1 MSIFD
6 LTASVERAASRLARR
21 RADAG
26 HSRLP
31 AELEAE
37 LGRLLGTV
45 DKPSMLS
52 VRRSVSRFCRDRG
65 LREPSRATLYNA
77 IERVPSPAY
86 SLLALPPHI
95 RRCLHNLDDDAIVP
109 GPQVAFAVFNRGESA
124 ALSWAA
130 GMPWLCLK
138 AAMKLPGFRPK
149 SRALLDA
156 VLRYRGVL

>member
-1 MSIFD
+1 M
-6 LTASVERAASRLARR
+6 
-21 RADAG
+21 
-26 HSRLP
+26 P

-37 LGRLLGTV
+37 LERLLGTV
-45 DKPSMLS
+45 DRPSMLS
-52 VRRSVSRFCRDRG
+52 VRRSVSRFCRDRD

-86 SLLALPPHI
+86 SLSALPPHV
-95 RRCLHNLDDDAIVP
+95 RRCLHNLDDEAIVP

-130 GMPWLCLK
+130 GNALALSQDRAK
-138 AAMKLPGFRPK
+138 ASWFSPK

-156 VLRYRGVL
+156 VLRFRGVQ